1 MKIQKYKLTDVFVF
15 LVSLLGVISFS
26 NIKKVSAE
34 YNYGGGS
41 HNSSTI
47 IEIRNA
53 HWDNVST
60 MVNSEF
66 SSLPAAPYYGP
77 RNTVF
82 GYIPVSGPSYNVNYF
97 FMRTESQDI
106 MNRKN
111 DFIKAKDKWVPWVE
125 SNLGSGRSPVNDWGG
140 SGIRS
145 VLGNFPNDDGK
156 TNEIYAEMNRK
167 IPNFN
172 RRGTIVYGYFTNKD
186 CTQQDNKTC
195 TCKVG
200 DRKPTRVENRNYQTN
215 REFIDIDYSYRVVA
229 TPVKPK
235 GYDSLTDKQKQAWLE
250 THQTQSTAP
259 SLTAA
264 GQYLTSF
271 DKNTIQGAYDSKE
284 KWDDLMKKFND
295 LNNQNTTSGQIQF
308 SENNKKGI
316 ANGAVYTV
324 TTYVKK
330 VRLQAS
336 VTDHTQVD
344 TVCEKTSDFHSK
356 WVEHTKVLKELYS
369 DLNTNDVDVMADTGY
384 YPKTSFQILSVLCNK
399 KGAKTI
405 TNTIISKAKDS
416 NGIEQGTKYYIVN
429 RNSGLVADVENFNT
443 RNGANL
449 IQQTKNTN
457 IKTNQQ
463 WIPVSLGGGY
473 YKFKSVNSGNV
484 IDVYAMK
491 SDNNTNIQ
499 MYEDKN
505 SSNQI
510 WKLVSVGNGYF
521 KFLAKHCNK
530 AMEVGGGRKNA
541 LANINLYEDNGTP
554 AQNWKLERA
563 DDTPAAKIVH
573 SSSSDDTTMVET
585 RAKMFTVDTTFNN
598 LIDTDFMYK
607 QNDCSYKCA
616 PKAHYVE
623 KHKDDHG
630 KFGAQVYDGSQNDD
644 SSDTA
649 TFFRDFQAH
658 SVTVPQFAP
667 VLPEGSRDFYWKV
680 TGSQNDGIDTSH
692 VTAVLDKNGTPY
704 GDLFKFA
711 VSPNN
716 LKDSFVSNFPAVNY
730 NVGGGVVNH
739 SVYFAGGYASV
750 SNRPHRINVYDSYV
764 VSKSSY
770 SIDILNNDGVIQSPR
785 EGRLTNV
792 SVTCPIAFNTL
803 EPTEGI
809 VQKGP
814 EDDPFTPITT
824 FTDKVNRFF
833 TVKFV
838 KNADKD

>member
-26 NIKKVSAE
+26 NVKKVSAE
-34 YNYGGGS
+34 YVSNGGT
-41 HNSSTI
+41 HNATVSFI
-47 IEIRNA
+47 IYDA
-53 HWDNVST
+53 HWQKVGDNIRSGGQSFPIAT
-60 MVNSEF
+60 
-66 SSLPAAPYYGP
+66 YYSNW
-77 RNTVF
+77 NTATVD
-82 GYIPVSGPSYNVNYF
+82 SF
-97 FMRTESQDI
+97 FDRM
-106 MNRKN
+106 KN
-111 DFIKAKDKWVPWVE
+111 ADSKAREKDFLSARDRWVPWVH
-125 SNLGSGRSPVNDWGG
+125 SNRGSGISPVNTWSG
-140 SGIRS
+140 GIRNI
-145 VLGNFPNDDGK
+145 LGNFPNDDGR
-156 TNEIYAEMNRK
+156 TNEIYNEMFRK
-167 IPNFN
+167 IPGFN
-172 RRGTIVYGYFTNKD
+172 EKGSFVYGYFTNRE
-186 CTQQDNKTC
+186 CSQQDNKTC

-235 GYDSLTDKQKQAWLE
+235 GYDSLTDEQKQAWLE

-308 SENNKKGI
+308 TENNQKGI
-316 ANGAVYTV
+316 AKGAVYTI

-369 DLNTNDVDVMADTGY
+369 DLNTNGVDVMADTGY

-429 RNSGLVADVENFNT
+429 RNSGLVADVANYDT
-443 RNGANL
+443 RNEANL

-463 WIPVSLGGGY
+463 WIPVSLGDGY

-484 IDVYAMK
+484 IDVHAMK

-530 AMEVGGGRKNA
+530 AMEVGGGSKKA

-623 KHKDDHG
+623 NHKDDHG
-630 KFGAQVYDGSQNDD
+630 KFGAQVYDGSQMND

-649 TFFRDFQAH
+649 TFFRDFKEH
-658 SVTVPQFAP
+658 SVTVPVFEP
-667 VLPEGSRDFYWKV
+667 IIPEGSRDYYRRE
-680 TGSQNDGIDTSH
+680 TSH

-716 LKDSFVSNFPAVNY
+716 RNNNFVSDFPNVNY
-730 NVGGGVVNH
+730 NVGGDAIDH
-739 SVYFAGGYASV
+739 SIYFAGGYASEA
-750 SNRPHRINVYDSYV
+750 NRPHRVNVYDSYLV
-764 VSKSSY
+764 NKASY
-770 SIDILNNDGVIQSPR
+770 SIRTLNNDGVIQSPA
-785 EGRLTNV
+785 GGGTYYVSV
-792 SVTCPIAFNTL
+792 SVTCPIAFNTT
-803 EPTEGI
+803 EPTDAI
-809 VQKGP
+809 VPKDP
-814 EDDPFTPITT
+814 RDDPFTPITK

>member
-1 MKIQKYKLTDVFVF
+1 MKIQKYKITDVFVF

-26 NIKKVSAE
+26 SVKKVSAE
-34 YNYGGGS
+34 YVPDGGI
-41 HNSSTI
+41 HNATTKYDI
-47 IEIRNA
+47 ADA
-53 HWDNVST
+53 HWQKVGDNIRSGGQLFPIAT
-60 MVNSEF
+60 
-66 SSLPAAPYYGP
+66 YYDNW
-77 RNTVF
+77 NTATVDVF
-82 GYIPVSGPSYNVNYF
+82 F
-97 FMRTESQDI
+97 DRM
-106 MNRKN
+106 KN
-111 DFIKAKDKWVPWVE
+111 ADSKAREKDFLSARDRWVPWVRMI
-125 SNLGSGRSPVNDWGG
+125 SGQSGISPINTWSG
-140 SGIRS
+140 GIRS
-145 VLGNFPNDDGK
+145 VLGNFPNDDGR
-156 TNEIYAEMNRK
+156 TNEIYNEMFRK
-167 IPNFN
+167 IPGFN
-172 RRGTIVYGYFTNKD
+172 EAGTFVYGSFTNRE
-186 CTQQDNKTC
+186 CSQQDNKTC

-200 DRKPTRVENRNYQTN
+200 NRKPTRVENRNYQTN

-235 GYDSLTDKQKQAWLE
+235 GYDSLTDEQKQAWLE

-308 SENNKKGI
+308 TANNQKGI

-384 YPKTSFQILSVLCNK
+384 YPKTSFQILSVFCNK
-399 KGAKTI
+399 EGAKTI

-429 RNSGLVADVENFNT
+429 RNSGLVADVDNFNT
-443 RNGANL
+443 RNEANL

-463 WIPVSLGGGY
+463 WIPVPLGDGY

-563 DDTPAAKIVH
+563 DDTPAAKIIY
-573 SSSSDDTTMVET
+573 SSSSDGTTMVET

-630 KFGAQVYDGSQNDD
+630 KFGAQVYDGSQNTD

-667 VLPEGSRDFYWKV
+667 VLPEGSRDYY
-680 TGSQNDGIDTSH
+680 TRYDDPQLDGRDTSH
-692 VTAVLDKNGTPY
+692 VTAVLDKKGTPY

-716 LKDSFVSNFPAVNY
+716 RNNNFVSDFPNVNY
-730 NVGGGVVNH
+730 NVGSNAIDH
-739 SVYFAGGYASV
+739 SIYFAGGYASV
-750 SNRPHRINVYDSYV
+750 ANRPHRVNVYDSYLV
-764 VSKSSY
+764 NKPSY
-770 SIDILNNDGVIQSPR
+770 SIRILNNDGVIQSPS
-785 EGRLTNV
+785 GAATNV

-824 FTDKVNRFF
+824 FTNKVNRFF

>member
-34 YNYGGGS
+34 YVNEGGT
-41 HNSSTI
+41 HNAEVRFI
-47 IEIRNA
+47 IYDA
-53 HWDNVST
+53 HWQKVGDNIRSGGQSFPLAT
-60 MVNSEF
+60 
-66 SSLPAAPYYGP
+66 YYGNW
-77 RNTVF
+77 NTATVDT
-82 GYIPVSGPSYNVNYF
+82 F
-97 FMRTESQDI
+97 FDRM
-106 MNRKN
+106 KN
-111 DFIKAKDKWVPWVE
+111 ADSKAREKDFLSSRDRWVPWVH
-125 SNLGSGRSPVNDWGG
+125 SNQG
-140 SGIRS
+140 SGISPINTWSGGIRN
-145 VLGNFPNDDGK
+145 VLGNFPNDDGR
-156 TNEIYAEMNRK
+156 TNEIYNEMFRK
-167 IPNFN
+167 VPGFN
-172 RRGTIVYGYFTNKD
+172 ERGSFVYGYFTNRE
-186 CTQQDNKTC
+186 CSQQDNKTC

-235 GYDSLTDKQKQAWLE
+235 GYDSLTDEQKQAWLK

-295 LNNQNTTSGQIQF
+295 LNNKNTTSGQIQF
-308 SENNKKGI
+308 SADNQKGI
-316 ANGAVYTV
+316 AKGAVYTV

-399 KGAKTI
+399 EGAKTI

-429 RNSGLVADVENFNT
+429 RNSGLVADVDNFNT
-443 RNGANL
+443 RNEANL

-484 IDVYAMK
+484 IDVHAMK

-530 AMEVGGGRKNA
+530 AMEVGGGSKNA

-573 SSSSDDTTMVET
+573 SSPSDDTTMVET

-630 KFGAQVYDGSQNDD
+630 KYGAEIYDGSKSND
-644 SSDTA
+644 SSDTV
-649 TFFRDFQAH
+649 TFFRDFQSH
-658 SVTVPQFAP
+658 SVTVPVFEP
-667 VLPEGSRDFYWKV
+667 ILPEGSRDNY
-680 TGSQNDGIDTSH
+680 TRYEDPQLDGRDTSH

-704 GDLFKFA
+704 KDLFKFA

-716 LKDSFVSNFPAVNY
+716 LTNNFVSDFPNVNY
-730 NVGGGVVNH
+730 NVGGNAIDH
-739 SVYFAGGYASV
+739 SIYFGGGYASV
-750 SNRPHRINVYDSYV
+750 ANRPHRVNVYDSYV

-770 SIDILNNDGVIQSPR
+770 SIRNLNNDGVIQSPS
-785 EGRLTNV
+785 GGPALI
-792 SVTCPIAFNTL
+792 SVTCPIAFNTT
-803 EPTEGI
+803 EPTDAI
-809 VQKGP
+809 VENDP
-814 EDDPFTPITT
+814 RDDPFTPITT

>member
-1 MKIQKYKLTDVFVF
+1 MKIQKYKITDVFVF

-41 HNSSTI
+41 HNSDTI
-47 IEIRNA
+47 IVIRDA

-66 SSLPAAPYYGP
+66 SSLPAAPYYNRP
-77 RNTVF
+77 YQSRF
-82 GYIPVSGPSYNVNYF
+82 GYIPVTGPSYNVNHF
-97 FMRTESQDI
+97 FMRADSQDM

-111 DFIKAKDKWVPWVE
+111 DFVKAKDKWVPWVE
-125 SNLGSGRSPVNDWGG
+125 TNYGSGRSPVNDWGG
-140 SGIRS
+140 NGIRS
-145 VLGNFPNDDGK
+145 ILGNFPNDDGK

-167 IPNFN
+167 IPDFN

-215 REFIDIDYSYRVVA
+215 REFIDIDYSYRLVA

-235 GYDSLTDKQKQAWLE
+235 GYDSLTDEQKQAWLK

-271 DKNTIQGAYDSKE
+271 DKNTIQGAYNSEE
-284 KWDDLMKKFND
+284 KWEDLMAKFND
-295 LNNQNTTSGQIQF
+295 LNNKNTTSGQIKF
-308 SENNKKGI
+308 SADNQKGI
-316 ANGAVYTV
+316 AKGAVYTV

-405 TNTIISKAKDS
+405 TNTINSKAKDS

-429 RNSGLVADVENFNT
+429 RNSGLVAGVDNFNT
-443 RNGANL
+443 RNEANL
-449 IQQTKNTN
+449 SQQTKNTN

-463 WIPVSLGGGY
+463 WIPVSLGDGY

-505 SSNQI
+505 SPNQI

-563 DDTPAAKIVH
+563 DNTPAAKIVH

-623 KHKDDHG
+623 KHKNDHG
-630 KFGAQVYDGSQNDD
+630 KYGAEIYDGSKSND
-644 SSDTA
+644 SSDTV
-649 TFFRDFQAH
+649 TFFRDFQNH
-658 SVTVPQFAP
+658 SVKVPVFEP
-667 VLPEGSRDFYWKV
+667 ILPEGSRDYY
-680 TGSQNDGIDTSH
+680 TRYEDGRETSH

-704 GDLFKFA
+704 KDLFRFA

-716 LKDSFVSNFPAVNY
+716 LNDNFVNNFPDVNY
-730 NVGGGVVNH
+730 NVGGNAIDH
-739 SVYFAGGYASV
+739 SIYFGGGYASV
-750 SNRPHRINVYDSYV
+750 ANRPHRVNVYDSYL

-770 SIDILNNDGVIQSPR
+770 SISIISINNDGVILSLA
-785 EGRLTNV
+785 GRGVSV
-792 SVTCPIAFNTL
+792 SVTCPIAFNTT
-803 EPTEGI
+803 EPTDAI
-809 VQKGP
+809 VQKDP
-814 EDDPFTPITT
+814 RDDPFTPVTT

>member
-26 NIKKVSAE
+26 NVKKVSAE
-34 YNYGGGS
+34 YVSNGGT
-41 HNSSTI
+41 HNSFVQYI
-47 IEIRNA
+47 IYDA
-53 HWDNVST
+53 HWQKVGDNIRSGGQSFPLAT
-60 MVNSEF
+60 
-66 SSLPAAPYYGP
+66 YYANW
-77 RNTVF
+77 NTATVDT
-82 GYIPVSGPSYNVNYF
+82 F
-97 FMRTESQDI
+97 FDK
-106 MNRKN
+106 MNNADSKARKK
-111 DFIKAKDKWVPWVE
+111 DFLSARDRWVPWVH
-125 SNLGSGRSPVNDWGG
+125 SNYGSGISPVNTWSG
-140 SGIRS
+140 GIRNI
-145 VLGNFPNDDGK
+145 LGNFPNDDGR
-156 TNEIYAEMNRK
+156 TNEIYNEMFRK

-172 RRGTIVYGYFTNKD
+172 EKGSFVYGYFTNRE
-186 CTQQDNKTC
+186 CSQQDNKTC

-235 GYDSLTDKQKQAWLE
+235 GYDSLTDEQKQAWLE

-284 KWDDLMKKFND
+284 KWDDLMKRFND

-308 SENNKKGI
+308 TPNNQKGI
-316 ANGAVYTV
+316 AKGAVYTV

-429 RNSGLVADVENFNT
+429 RNSGLVAGVDNFDT
-443 RNGANL
+443 RNEANL

-457 IKTNQQ
+457 IKTSQQ
-463 WIPVSLGGGY
+463 WIPVSLGDGY

-510 WKLVSVGNGYF
+510 WKLVSVGKGYF

-530 AMEVGGGRKNA
+530 AMEVGGGSKKA

-630 KFGAQVYDGSQNDD
+630 KFGAQVYDGSQMND

-649 TFFRDFQAH
+649 TFFRDFKEH
-658 SVTVPQFAP
+658 SVTVPVFEP
-667 VLPEGSRDFYWKV
+667 IIPKGSRDYYRRE
-680 TGSQNDGIDTSH
+680 TSH

-716 LKDSFVSNFPAVNY
+716 RNNNFVSDFPNVNY
-730 NVGGGVVNH
+730 NVGGNAIDDH
-739 SVYFAGGYASV
+739 SIYFAGGYASE
-750 SNRPHRINVYDSYV
+750 SNRPHRVNVYDSYLV
-764 VSKSSY
+764 DKASY
-770 SIDILNNDGVIQSPR
+770 SIRILNNDGVFQSPA
-785 EGRLTNV
+785 GGGTSYVSV
-792 SVTCPIAFNTL
+792 SVTCPIAFNTT
-803 EPTEGI
+803 EPTDAI
-809 VQKGP
+809 VSKDP
-814 EDDPFTPITT
+814 RDDPFTPITK

>member
-34 YNYGGGS
+34 YVSDGGT
-41 HNSSTI
+41 HNNTTMFG
-47 IEIRNA
+47 IREA
-53 HWDNVST
+53 HWQKVGDNIRSGGQSFPLAT
-60 MVNSEF
+60 
-66 SSLPAAPYYGP
+66 YYGNW
-77 RNTVF
+77 NTATVDT
-82 GYIPVSGPSYNVNYF
+82 F
-97 FMRTESQDI
+97 FDKM
-106 MNRKN
+106 KN
-111 DFIKAKDKWVPWVE
+111 ADSKAREKDFLSARDRWVPWVQKDSGE
-125 SNLGSGRSPVNDWGG
+125 SGISPVNTWSG
-140 SGIRS
+140 GIRS
-145 VLGNFPNDDGK
+145 VLGNFPNDDGR
-156 TNEIYAEMNRK
+156 TNEIYNEMFRK
-167 IPNFN
+167 IPGFN
-172 RRGTIVYGYFTNKD
+172 ERGSFVYGSFTNRE
-186 CTQQDNKTC
+186 CSQQDNKTC

-235 GYDSLTDKQKQAWLE
+235 GYDSLTDVQKQAWLE

-308 SENNKKGI
+308 TANNQKGI

-399 KGAKTI
+399 EGAKTI
-405 TNTIISKAKDS
+405 TNTINSKAKDS

-429 RNSGLVADVENFNT
+429 RNSGLVADVDNFNT
-443 RNGANL
+443 RNEANL

-463 WIPVSLGGGY
+463 WIPVSLGDGY

-484 IDVYAMK
+484 IDVHAMK

-530 AMEVGGGRKNA
+530 AMEVGGGSKNA

-630 KFGAQVYDGSQNDD
+630 KFGAQVYDGSQKTD

-649 TFFRDFQAH
+649 TFFRDFQSH
-658 SVTVPQFAP
+658 SVTVPVFEP
-667 VLPEGSRDFYWKV
+667 ILPEGSRDYY
-680 TGSQNDGIDTSH
+680 TRYDDPQLDGRDTSH

-716 LKDSFVSNFPAVNY
+716 RNNNFVSDFPNVNY
-730 NVGGGVVNH
+730 NVGGNAIDH
-739 SVYFAGGYASV
+739 SIYFAGGYASV
-750 SNRPHRINVYDSYV
+750 ANRPHRVNVYDSYLV
-764 VSKSSY
+764 NKPSY
-770 SIDILNNDGVIQSPR
+770 SIRILNNDGVIQSPS
-785 EGRLTNV
+785 GAATNV
-792 SVTCPIAFNTL
+792 SVTCPIAFNTT
-803 EPTEGI
+803 EPTDAV

>member
-34 YNYGGGS
+34 YVNEGGT
-41 HNSSTI
+41 HNAEVQFI
-47 IEIRNA
+47 IYDA
-53 HWDNVST
+53 HWQKVGDNIRSGGQSFPLAT
-60 MVNSEF
+60 
-66 SSLPAAPYYGP
+66 YYGNW
-77 RNTVF
+77 NTATVDT
-82 GYIPVSGPSYNVNYF
+82 F
-97 FMRTESQDI
+97 FDRM
-106 MNRKN
+106 KN
-111 DFIKAKDKWVPWVE
+111 ADSKAREKDFLSSRDRWVPWVH
-125 SNLGSGRSPVNDWGG
+125 SNKG
-140 SGIRS
+140 SGISPINTWSGGIRN
-145 VLGNFPNDDGK
+145 VLGNFPNDDGR
-156 TNEIYAEMNRK
+156 TNEIYNEMFRK
-167 IPNFN
+167 VPGFN
-172 RRGTIVYGYFTNKD
+172 ERGSFVYGYFTNRE
-186 CTQQDNKTC
+186 CSQQDNKTC

-235 GYDSLTDKQKQAWLE
+235 GYDSLTDEQKQAWLE
-250 THQTQSTAP
+250 KHQTQSTAP

-295 LNNQNTTSGQIQF
+295 LNNKNTTSGQIQF
-308 SENNKKGI
+308 TEKNKEGI

-399 KGAKTI
+399 EGAKTI

-429 RNSGLVADVENFNT
+429 RNSGLVADVDNFNT
-443 RNGANL
+443 RNEANL
-449 IQQTKNTN
+449 IQQTKNKN

-463 WIPVSLGGGY
+463 WIPVSLGDGY

-484 IDVYAMK
+484 IDVHAMK

-530 AMEVGGGRKNA
+530 AMEVGGGSKNA

-616 PKAHYVE
+616 PNPHYIE

-630 KFGAQVYDGSQNDD
+630 KYGAQVYDGNQNID

-649 TFFRDFQAH
+649 TFFRDFQNHRVA
-658 SVTVPQFAP
+658 VPVFGP
-667 VLPEGSRDFYWKV
+667 IMPEGSRDTYWRV
-680 TGSQNDGIDTSH
+680 TQPQTEAMSISH
-692 VTAVLDKNGTPY
+692 LTAILDKNGTPSK
-704 GDLFKFA
+704 DLFKFA
-711 VSPNN
+711 VSLNANKNN
-716 LKDSFVSNFPAVNY
+716 FVSNFPEVYY
-730 NVGGGVVNH
+730 NTGNGITVDH
-739 SVYFAGGYASV
+739 SVYFAGGYASE
-750 SNRPHRINVYDSYV
+750 SNRPHRVNVYDSYV
-764 VSKSSY
+764 VEKGSY
-770 SIDILNNDGVIQSPR
+770 SIDNLNNDGVIQSPM
-785 EGRLTNV
+785 EGRVNIA
-792 SVTCPIAFNTL
+792 VTCPIAFNTT
-803 EPTEGI
+803 EPTDAI
-809 VQKGP
+809 VQKDP
-814 EDDPFTPITT
+814 RDDPFTPITT
-824 FTDKVNRFF
+824 FTDEVNRFF